1 LKAIWVVIGVS
12 VLLSGTAWA
21 HRRDDVVVIKNRRHH
36 RDDVVI
42 VRDRP
47 RHPDV
52 VIVREPVVRHREV
65 IVTSPVIVS
74 SPVVVASPSFSTT
87 TFSIA
92 APIRLGDT
100 VVDVGFSTTH
110 VHSNSVVVSPFGS
123 TVVRSRCR

>member
-1 LKAIWVVIGVS
+1 VKAVWIVIGVS

-21 HRRDDVVVIKNRRHH
+21 GRRDDGVVVKHRRHH

-42 VRDRP
+42 VKERP
-47 RHPDV
+47 RHHDV

-65 IVTSPVIVS
+65 IVTSPVVVS

-87 TFSIA
+87 TFSIG
-92 APIRLGDT
+92 APVRVGNT
-100 VVDVGFSTTH
+100 VVDVGFSTTR

-123 TVVRSRCR
+123 TVVRSR